1 MKQRN
6 NSKTN
11 VSNSL
16 YFTLLLF
23 EPGHFHHTVTNK
35 TDSIFRLHQLK
46 RIFFY
51 DFVCVSEKINFIHR
65 IPTIKI
71 LINGARKLSMS
82 YEIQSR
88 IYNPIKYVR

>member
-46 RIFFY
+46 RIFF
-51 DFVCVSEKINFIHR
+51 
-65 IPTIKI
+65 
-71 LINGARKLSMS
+71 
-82 YEIQSR
+82 
-88 IYNPIKYVR
+88 